1 MREILLQGGRI
12 LDPAS
17 RREEKGDLLMRDGL
31 VVGGKPSKD
40 AWVIKVEG
48 CLVTPGLIDP
58 HVHLREPGQSAKET
72 IATGTAAAVAG
83 GFTSVI
89 AMPNTS
95 PVADGPNTIA
105 WMRQKAKETGVANVF
120 TTGTISLGQ
129 KGEMLAP
136 IGSLRQA
143 GVVAI
148 TDDGHC
154 IQSAELMRRAL
165 EYARMF
171 DLPVLDHCQDPTL
184 SAGGVM
190 HEGKWS
196 RILGLAGWPSIA
208 EEVIVARNVLLAE
221 LTGARVVCQ
230 HISSAGSVRIL
241 REARARGVPIDGEAS
256 PHHLCLTDELL
267 QGYDSSYKMSPPLRT
282 QADGEELKRGV
293 KDGTIRFLAT
303 DHAPHCSYEKEVE
316 LDEAPF
322 GVVGL
327 ETALGIYSTE
337 LVHGGVLSWG
347 EMIAKMTQIPSD
359 YFQLG
364 RGRCAPDSVADVTVI
379 DPERKWT
386 VKKSE
391 FKSKGRNTPF
401 EGRELRGRAVLTFVG
416 GEIRYDL
423 DGRAGSCQPKNKS

>member
-1 MREILLQGGRI
+1 MSEIFLKGGLV
-12 LDPAS
+12 LDPS
-17 RREEKGDLLMRDGL
+17 SGREAKGDVLIRDGKIAD
-31 VVGGKPSKD
+31 GKPSKD
-40 AWVIKVEG
+40 AQVIQVDG
-48 CLVTPGLIDP
+48 CVVTPGLIDP

-105 WMRQKAKETGVANVF
+105 WMKQRARETGVANVF
-120 TTGTISLGQ
+120 PTGTISMGQ
-129 KGEMLAP
+129 KGEQLAP

-171 DLPVLDHCQDPTL
+171 DLPVLDHCEDRSL

-190 HEGKWS
+190 NEGKWS
-196 RILGLAGWPSIA
+196 RILGLPAWPGIA
-208 EEVIVARNVLLAE
+208 EEVIVSRNVLLAE

-230 HISSAGSVRIL
+230 HMSTAGSIRIL
-241 REARARGVPIDGEAS
+241 RDAKKRGIPIEGEAS
-256 PHHLCLTDELL
+256 PHHMTLTDDCVE
-267 QGYDSSYKMSPPLRT
+267 GYDTSFKMNPPLRT
-282 QADGEELKRGV
+282 KADVEEVKRGV
-293 KDGTIRFLAT
+293 VDGTIRFLAT

-316 LDEAPF
+316 FDEAPF

-327 ETALGIYSTE
+327 ETAVGIYLTE
-337 LVHGGVLSWG
+337 LVHSGLMPLREVVDRMSFFPG
-347 EMIAKMTQIPSD
+347 K

-364 RGRCAPDSVADVTVI
+364 RGTLATGAVADVTVLDI
-379 DPERKWT
+379 GRTWS

-391 FKSKGRNTPF
+391 FRSLGKNTPF
-401 EGRELRGRAVLTFVG
+401 EGRELKGRAVFTIVDG
-416 GEIRYDL
+416 KIRHDL
-423 DGRAGSCQPKNKS
+423 DGRAGRT

>member
-1 MREILLQGGRI
+1 MRDIFLQGG
-12 LDPAS
+12 LVVDPATQ
-17 RREEKGDLLMRDGL
+17 REAKGDVL
-31 VVGGKPSKD
+31 VREGKIAEGRPAKD
-40 AWVIKVEG
+40 ALVLKVEG
-48 CLVTPGLIDP
+48 LVVTPGLIDP

-72 IATGTAAAVAG
+72 IASGTAAAVAG

-105 WMRQKAKETGVANVF
+105 WMRQRAKETGVANVF
-120 TTGTISLGQ
+120 ATGTISMGQ
-129 KGEMLAP
+129 KGEQLAP

-154 IQSAELMRRAL
+154 VQNAELMRRAL

-171 DLPVLDHCQDPTL
+171 DLPVLDHCEDKFL

-190 HEGKWS
+190 NEGKWS
-196 RILGLAGWPSIA
+196 RILGLAAWPSIA

-230 HISSAGSVRIL
+230 HMSSAGSIRIL

-256 PHHLCLTDELL
+256 PHHLCLTDDLVE
-267 QGYDSSYKMSPPLRT
+267 GYDTSFKMNPPLRT
-282 QADGEELKRGV
+282 REDVEEVKRGV
-293 KDGTIRFLAT
+293 ADGTIRFLAT

-316 LDEAPF
+316 FDEAPF

-327 ETALGIYSTE
+327 ETALGIYLTE
-337 LVHGGVLSWG
+337 LVHSGMLSMR
-347 EMIAKMTQIPSD
+347 EMVVKMSTFPSE
-359 YFQLG
+359 YFGLG
-364 RGRCAPDSVADVTVI
+364 RGSLAVGAAGDVTVI

-386 VKKSE
+386 VRKAE
-391 FKSKGRNTPF
+391 FASRGRNTPF
-401 EGRELRGRAVLTFVG
+401 EGRELRGRAVLTLVDG
-416 GEIRYDL
+416 QIRHDL
-423 DGRAGSCQPKNKS
+423 DGRVGSS

>member
-1 MREILLQGGRI
+1 MSEIFLKGGLV
-12 LDPAS
+12 LDPS
-17 RREEKGDLLMRDGL
+17 SGREAKGDVLIRDGKIAD
-31 VVGGKPSKD
+31 GKPSKD
-40 AWVIKVEG
+40 AQVIQVDG
-48 CLVTPGLIDP
+48 CVVTPGLIDP

-105 WMRQKAKETGVANVF
+105 WMKQRARETGVANVF
-120 TTGTISLGQ
+120 PTGTISMGQ
-129 KGEMLAP
+129 KGEQLAP

-171 DLPVLDHCQDPTL
+171 DLPVLDHCEDRSL

-190 HEGKWS
+190 NEGKWS
-196 RILGLAGWPSIA
+196 RILGLPAWPGIA
-208 EEVIVARNVLLAE
+208 EEVIVSRNVLLAE

-230 HISSAGSVRIL
+230 HMSTAGSIRIL
-241 REARARGVPIDGEAS
+241 RDAKKRGIPIEGEAS
-256 PHHLCLTDELL
+256 PHHMTLTDDCVE
-267 QGYDSSYKMSPPLRT
+267 GYDTSFKMNPPLRT
-282 QADGEELKRGV
+282 KADVEGVKRGV
-293 KDGTIRFLAT
+293 VDGTIRFLAT

-316 LDEAPF
+316 FDEAPF

-327 ETALGIYSTE
+327 ETAVGIYLTE
-337 LVHGGVLSWG
+337 LVHSGLMPLREVVDRMSFFPG
-347 EMIAKMTQIPSD
+347 K

-364 RGRCAPDSVADVTVI
+364 RGTLAVGAVADVTVLDI
-379 DPERKWT
+379 GRTWS
-386 VKKSE
+386 VKKAE
-391 FKSKGRNTPF
+391 FRSLGKNTPF
-401 EGRELRGRAVLTFVG
+401 EGRELKGRAVFTIVDG
-416 GEIRYDL
+416 KIRHDL
-423 DGRAGSCQPKNKS
+423 DGRAGRT

>member
-1 MREILLQGGRI
+1 MSEIFLKGGLV
-12 LDPAS
+12 LDPS
-17 RREEKGDLLMRDGL
+17 SGREAKGDVFIRDGKITD
-31 VVGGKPSKD
+31 GKPSKD
-40 AWVIKVEG
+40 AQVIQVDG
-48 CLVTPGLIDP
+48 CVVTPGLIDP

-105 WMRQKAKETGVANVF
+105 WMKQRARETGVANVF
-120 TTGTISLGQ
+120 PTGTISMGQ
-129 KGEMLAP
+129 KGEQLAP

-171 DLPVLDHCQDPTL
+171 DLPVLDHCEDRSL

-190 HEGKWS
+190 NEGKWS
-196 RILGLAGWPSIA
+196 RILGLPAWPGIA
-208 EEVIVARNVLLAE
+208 EEVIVSRNVLLAE

-230 HISSAGSVRIL
+230 HMSTAGSIRIL
-241 REARARGVPIDGEAS
+241 RDAKKRGIPIEGEAS
-256 PHHLCLTDELL
+256 PHHMTLTDDCVE
-267 QGYDSSYKMSPPLRT
+267 GYDTSFKMNPPLRT
-282 QADGEELKRGV
+282 KADVEEVKRGV
-293 KDGTIRFLAT
+293 VDGTIRFLAT

-316 LDEAPF
+316 FDEAPF

-327 ETALGIYSTE
+327 ETAVGIYLTE
-337 LVHGGVLSWG
+337 LVHSGLMPLREVVDRMSFFPG
-347 EMIAKMTQIPSD
+347 K

-364 RGRCAPDSVADVTVI
+364 RGTLAVGAVADVTVLDI
-379 DPERKWT
+379 GRTWS

-391 FKSKGRNTPF
+391 FRSLGKNTPF
-401 EGRELRGRAVLTFVG
+401 EGRELKGRAVFTIVDG
-416 GEIRYDL
+416 KIRHDL
-423 DGRAGSCQPKNKS
+423 DGRAGRT

>member
-1 MREILLQGGRI
+1 MSEIFLKGGLV
-12 LDPAS
+12 LDPS
-17 RREEKGDLLMRDGL
+17 SGREAKGDVLIRDGKIAD
-31 VVGGKPSKD
+31 GKPSKD
-40 AWVIKVEG
+40 AQVIQVDG
-48 CLVTPGLIDP
+48 CVVTPGLIDP

-105 WMRQKAKETGVANVF
+105 WMKQRARETGVANVF
-120 TTGTISLGQ
+120 PTGTISMGQ
-129 KGEMLAP
+129 KGEQLAP

-171 DLPVLDHCQDPTL
+171 DLPVLDHCEDRSL

-190 HEGKWS
+190 NEGKWS
-196 RILGLAGWPSIA
+196 RILGLPAWPGIA
-208 EEVIVARNVLLAE
+208 EEVIVSRNVLLAE

-230 HISSAGSVRIL
+230 HMSTAGSIRIL
-241 REARARGVPIDGEAS
+241 RDAKKRGIPIEGEAS
-256 PHHLCLTDELL
+256 PHHMTLTDDCVE
-267 QGYDSSYKMSPPLRT
+267 GYDTSFKMNPPLRT
-282 QADGEELKRGV
+282 KADVEEVKRGV
-293 KDGTIRFLAT
+293 VDGTIRFLAT

-316 LDEAPF
+316 FDEAPF

-327 ETALGIYSTE
+327 ETAVGIYLTE
-337 LVHGGVLSWG
+337 LVHSGLMPLREVVDRMSFFPG
-347 EMIAKMTQIPSD
+347 K

-364 RGRCAPDSVADVTVI
+364 RGTLAVGAVTDVTVLDI
-379 DPERKWT
+379 GRTWS
-386 VKKSE
+386 VKKAE
-391 FKSKGRNTPF
+391 FRSLGKNTPF
-401 EGRELRGRAVLTFVG
+401 EGRELKGRAVFTIVDG
-416 GEIRYDL
+416 KIRHDL
-423 DGRAGSCQPKNKS
+423 DGRAGRT

>member
-1 MREILLQGGRI
+1 MSEIFLKGGLV
-12 LDPAS
+12 LDPS
-17 RREEKGDLLMRDGL
+17 SGREAKGDVFIRDGKIAD
-31 VVGGKPSKD
+31 GKPSKD
-40 AWVIKVEG
+40 AQVIQVDG
-48 CLVTPGLIDP
+48 CVVTPGLIDP

-105 WMRQKAKETGVANVF
+105 WMKQRARETGVANVF
-120 TTGTISLGQ
+120 PTGTISMGQ
-129 KGEMLAP
+129 KGEQLAP

-143 GVVAI
+143 GVVAV

-171 DLPVLDHCQDPTL
+171 DLPVLDHCEDRSL

-190 HEGKWS
+190 NEGKWS
-196 RILGLAGWPSIA
+196 RILGLPAWPGIA
-208 EEVIVARNVLLAE
+208 EEVIVSRNVLLAE

-230 HISSAGSVRIL
+230 HMSTAGSIRIL
-241 REARARGVPIDGEAS
+241 RDAKKRGIPIEGEAS
-256 PHHLCLTDELL
+256 PHHMTLTDDCVE
-267 QGYDSSYKMSPPLRT
+267 GYDTSFKMNPPLRT
-282 QADGEELKRGV
+282 KADVEEVKRGV
-293 KDGTIRFLAT
+293 VDGTIRFLAT

-316 LDEAPF
+316 FDEAPF

-327 ETALGIYSTE
+327 ETAVGIYLTE
-337 LVHGGVLSWG
+337 LVHSGLMPLREVVDRMSFFPG
-347 EMIAKMTQIPSD
+347 K

-364 RGRCAPDSVADVTVI
+364 RGTLAVGAVADVTVLDI
-379 DPERKWT
+379 GRTWS
-386 VKKSE
+386 VKKAE
-391 FKSKGRNTPF
+391 FRSLGKNTPF
-401 EGRELRGRAVLTFVG
+401 EGRELKGRAVFTIVDG
-416 GEIRYDL
+416 KIRHDL
-423 DGRAGSCQPKNKS
+423 DGRAGRT

>member
-1 MREILLQGGRI
+1 MSEIFLKGGLV
-12 LDPAS
+12 LDPS
-17 RREEKGDLLMRDGL
+17 SGREAKGDVLIRDGKIAD
-31 VVGGKPSKD
+31 GKPSKD
-40 AWVIKVEG
+40 AQVIQVDG
-48 CLVTPGLIDP
+48 CVVTPGLIDP

-105 WMRQKAKETGVANVF
+105 WMKQRARETGLANVF
-120 TTGTISLGQ
+120 PTGTISMGQ
-129 KGEMLAP
+129 KGEQLAP

-171 DLPVLDHCQDPTL
+171 DLPVLDHCEDRSL

-190 HEGKWS
+190 NEGKWS
-196 RILGLAGWPSIA
+196 RILGLPAWPGIA
-208 EEVIVARNVLLAE
+208 EEVIVSRNVLLAE

-230 HISSAGSVRIL
+230 HMSTAGSIRIL
-241 REARARGVPIDGEAS
+241 RDAKKRGIPIEGEAS
-256 PHHLCLTDELL
+256 PHHMTLTDDCVE
-267 QGYDSSYKMSPPLRT
+267 GYDTSFKMNPPLRT
-282 QADGEELKRGV
+282 KADVEEVKRGV
-293 KDGTIRFLAT
+293 VDGTIRFLAT

-316 LDEAPF
+316 FDEAPF

-327 ETALGIYSTE
+327 ETAVGIYLTE
-337 LVHGGVLSWG
+337 LVHSGLMPLREVVDRMSFFPG
-347 EMIAKMTQIPSD
+347 K

-364 RGRCAPDSVADVTVI
+364 RGTLAVGAVADVTVLDI
-379 DPERKWT
+379 GRTWS

-391 FKSKGRNTPF
+391 FRSLGKNTPF
-401 EGRELRGRAVLTFVG
+401 EGRELKGRAVFTIVDG
-416 GEIRYDL
+416 KIRHDL
-423 DGRAGSCQPKNKS
+423 DGRAGRT